1 MPRRSVV
8 LGYWQDR
15 PPLEA
20 LDTARLADRLGF
32 EELWIGEMATF
43 DAFALATAIGLE
55 AKRLRLTV
63 GPLAVPVRTPVSIA
77 MGTASV
83 GGLTGGASASRSAR
97 RARSWSRN
105 GTAGRGRTRRRSSTT
120 APARSRRC
128 SPVSAR
134 TSKANRSRRAA
145 IDCGSPRRG
154 ASSRSRAF
162 GPKALA
168 VAARHAARVVFN
180 LVTPEATAKIRAA
193 LDEAVPRL
201 GRPRARLGVW
211 LAAAVDPAPKAIDQL
226 RRATVAY
233 VAAPGYREMFE
244 TAGYG
249 SVVTL
254 AQRRPHPKELLA
266 AVPADLCRAVALVG
280 NRSELEARIAAT
292 PPPVPTRPESYR

>member
-1 MPRRSVV
+1 
-8 LGYWQDR
+8 
-15 PPLEA
+15 
-20 LDTARLADRLGF
+20 
-32 EELWIGEMATF
+32 MATF

-83 GGLTGGASASRSAR
+83 AGLTGRSVGVAIGTSSAVVVEEWHGRSRKNAAAQLDDSAR
-97 RARSWSRN
+97 ALAALLAGERADVE
-105 GTAGRGRTRRRSSTT
+105 GE
-120 APARSRRC
+120 
-128 SPVSAR
+128 PVSTRGYRLRLAPP
-134 TSKANRSRRAA
+134 RSELSIA
-145 IDCGSPRRG
+145 
-154 ASSRSRAF
+154 AF

-168 VAARHAARVVFN
+168 VAARHAARVVLN

-193 LDEAVPRL
+193 LDEAVLRL

-211 LAAAVDPAPKAIDQL
+211 LAAAVDPAPQAIDQL

-266 AVPADLCRAVALVG
+266 AVPANLCRAVALVG

-292 PPPVPTRPESYR
+292 PPPVPTRSESCR